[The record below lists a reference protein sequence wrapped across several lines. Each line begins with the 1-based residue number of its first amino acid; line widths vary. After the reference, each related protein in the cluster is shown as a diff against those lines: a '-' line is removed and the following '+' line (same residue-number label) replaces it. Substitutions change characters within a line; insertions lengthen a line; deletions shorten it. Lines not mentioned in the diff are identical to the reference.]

1 MTREELEH
9 AIRAACDVTGDQEL
23 YVFGSQ
29 AVLGQFPD
37 APEALRQSAE
47 CDVALKNLPEK
58 LDLVDAVLGELS
70 QFHRT
75 HGFCVHG
82 ISLEAAE
89 LPTGW
94 RERAIKVQNAKTDG
108 NIGYCLEVHDLAAS
122 KLVAF
127 RDKDRSFVRVL
138 LVEGLVDS
146 ETLATRI
153 GELSVPQDTG
163 HRLLKWVELTTQE
176 LKRERSS

>member
-9 AIRAACDVTGDQEL
+9 AIRATCDVTGDQEL

-75 HGFCVHG
+75 HGFYVHG

-89 LPTGW
+89 LPPGW
-94 RERAIKVQNAKTDG
+94 RERAIKVQNANTDG

-127 RDKDRSFVRVL
+127 RDKDRRFVRVL

-146 ETLATRI
+146 DTLATRI
-153 GELSVPQDTG
+153 DELSVPQDTG
-163 HRLLKWVELTTQE
+163 YRLLKWVQLTTRE
-176 LKRERSS
+176 L